1 MTNEH
6 LIADEGAQA
15 AVPDVRRIGIGDLKD
30 ALAKGLDDF
39 KTMPTHLL
47 FLCLIYPIV
56 IVVMA
61 RAFAGDKTMT
71 LVFPLL
77 AGYTLIGPLI
87 ATGMYELSRRRERG
101 MDISRWHAFDP
112 FKSMRIIPIIALGVV
127 LMVFYVAWLAAAQAI
142 FSLAFGNF
150 VPDSPREFVELILT
164 TSQGYTL
171 IIVGSGVGLLFAVLV
186 LTLSVV
192 SFPMLLDR
200 NVSVL
205 TAIQT
210 SIKAVIANP
219 ATMLVW
225 GLIVAVTLF
234 IGSVP
239 VFVGLAI
246 ALPVLGHATWH
257 LYRKVVV
264 S

>member
-1 MTNEH
+1 MTDEH
-6 LIADEGAQA
+6 SVAEVEAGAA
-15 AVPDVRRIGIGDLKD
+15 LPDVRAIGAEDIKA
-30 ALAKGLDDF
+30 ALIKGIDDF

-56 IVVMA
+56 IIVMA
-61 RAFAGDKTMT
+61 RAFAGDKTMS

-87 ATGMYELSRRRERG
+87 ATGMYELSRRRELG
-101 MDISRWHAFDP
+101 LDISRWRAFDP
-112 FKSMRIIPIIALGVV
+112 FKSPRIIPIVGLGIV
-127 LMVFYVAWLAAAQAI
+127 LMVIYFAWLAVAQAI
-142 FSLAFGNF
+142 FALTFGEL
-150 VPDSPREFVELILT
+150 VPDSPGEFLTAILST
-164 TSQGYTL
+164 GSGFTL
-171 IIVGSGVGLLFAVLV
+171 IVIGSGIGLMFAVLV

-200 NVSVL
+200 EVSIG

-210 SIKAVIANP
+210 SVRAVITNP
-219 ATMLVW
+219 ITMAVW
-225 GLIVAVTLF
+225 GIVVAITLLVA
-234 IGSVP
+234 SVP

-257 LYRKVVV
+257 LYRALVAD
-264 S
+264 